1 MQMILKIY
9 RNNEQVNEIT
19 SEEPTIIYKN
29 IAQALYTKET
39 KRATKTQITKR
50 NNEINILQKFDQ
62 YKTQLTNT
70 TYTYKY
76 KFVDVEM

>member
-19 SEEPTIIYKN
+19 SEEPTTIYKN
-29 IAQALYTKET
+29 IVQALYTKET
-39 KRATKTQITKR
+39 KRATKTQITKQ

>member
-9 RNNEQVNEIT
+9 RNNEQVNEIK
-19 SEEPTIIYKN
+19 SEEPATVYKN
-29 IAQALYTKET
+29 FAQALYTKET
-39 KRATKTQITKR
+39 KRATKTQIVKR
-50 NNEINILQKFDQ
+50 NNEINIIQKFDQ

-76 KFVDVEM
+76 KFVDVEL

>member
-1 MQMILKIY
+1 MQMILKIF

-19 SEEPTIIYKN
+19 STNTTTIYKN

-39 KRATKTQITKR
+39 KRATKTQILR
-50 NNEINILQKFDQ
+50 QNNEISIIQKFDA
-62 YKTQLTNT
+62 YKTQIPNT

-76 KFVDVEM
+76 KFVDVEL

>member
-19 SEEPTIIYKN
+19 SEEPTTIYKN
-29 IAQALYTKET
+29 IAQVLYTKET
-39 KRATKTQITKR
+39 KRATKTQITKQ
-50 NNEINILQKFDQ
+50 NNEINIIQKFDQ

>member
-19 SEEPTIIYKN
+19 SEESTTIYKN
-29 IAQALYTKET
+29 IAQVLYTKET
-39 KRATKTQITKR
+39 KRATKTQITKQ
-50 NNEINILQKFDQ
+50 NNEINIIQKFDQ

>member
-19 SEEPTIIYKN
+19 NEEPATVYKN
-29 IAQALYTKET
+29 FAQALYKKEA
-39 KRATKTQITKR
+39 KRATKTQITKQ
-50 NNEINILQKFDQ
+50 NNEINIIQKFDQ
-62 YKTQLTNT
+62 YKTQLPNT

-76 KFVDVEM
+76 KFVDVEI